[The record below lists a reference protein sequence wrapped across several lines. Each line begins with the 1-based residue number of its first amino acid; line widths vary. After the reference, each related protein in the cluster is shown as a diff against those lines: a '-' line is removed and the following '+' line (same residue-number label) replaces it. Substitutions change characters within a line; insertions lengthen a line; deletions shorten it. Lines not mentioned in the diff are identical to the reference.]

1 MDKVR
6 DINVDGV
13 RTFLFR
19 QNNNLGI
26 TEFTEEND
34 VHFKKFAKQELLH
47 TILIFVAAA
56 VLIVGNYYS
65 INYLGPILSLGTDVA
80 LSGKELLGMTVS
92 IFVFAISIASLVIII
107 NDISYTRAK
116 DVFVISKIR
125 SFFSLLSKTGRDKL
139 YAEFNKDEYLLF
151 HVKDRY
157 GMDSLNLLNKNFDE
171 FSDDELS
178 QFVKNIKEQMK
189 NRSRIN
195 KIKKIVLKNEADKF
209 ILKDLK
215 NQKQELEQRD
225 EELGDSIASFLS
237 DVKELEKD
245 KARKKANE
253 EAMGVLAG

>member
-19 QNNNLGI
+19 QNNNLKI

-34 VHFKKFAKQELLH
+34 AKFKKFAKQELLH
-47 TILIFVAAA
+47 TVLIFVAAV
-56 VLIVGNYYS
+56 VLVIGNYYS
-65 INYLGPILSLGTDVA
+65 FKYFDSIVSLGTDVA
-80 LSGKELLGMTVS
+80 LSGKELLRMTVVILFLS
-92 IFVFAISIASLVIII
+92 ISTVSLFIII
-107 NDISYTRAK
+107 AEIDYTRAK
-116 DVFVISKIR
+116 DVFVVSKIR

-139 YAEFNKDEYLLF
+139 YAEFNKDEDLMFY
-151 HVKDRY
+151 VKDRY

-178 QFVKNIKEQMK
+178 SFIKSIKEQLG
-189 NRSRIN
+189 NDTRIN
-195 KIKKIVLKNEADKF
+195 KIKKIVSKNEADEF

-225 EELGDSIASFLS
+225 EELSGSIVSFLS
-237 DVKELEKD
+237 VVKELEAD

-253 EAMGVLAG
+253 EAMDVLAG